1 MSFHFTLNGLL
12 RLRESLERAEL
23 QRLQSI
29 AEAVTLART
38 EIELME
44 TEMDVAQRRT
54 FNTVL
59 TAGMTGAELHFEGMK
74 KDARNGLRSELLK
87 KLSDLERRR
96 KEQQERYMQARMQRK
111 IISNL
116 YERQRAEYDLDQ
128 SRREQQQIDELFL
141 IRSISPARQLK
152 AASHDESR

>member
-1 MSFHFTLNGLL
+1 MSFHFNLNGLL

-29 AEAVTLART
+29 AAALILAQT
-38 EIELME
+38 EIELLEKDME
-44 TEMDVAQRRT
+44 AAQRRT

-74 KDARNGLRSELLK
+74 EDARNQLRSELLK

-116 YERQRAEYDLDQ
+116 YQRQRAEYDVHQ
-128 SRREQQQIDELFL
+128 SRREQQRIDELFL
-141 IRSISPARQLK
+141 IRSISPTKQLNVVPP
-152 AASHDESR
+152 DESR

>member
-1 MSFHFTLNGLL
+1 MSFHFALNGLL

-29 AEAVTLART
+29 AAAVIQART
-38 EIELME
+38 EIELLE
-44 TEMDVAQRRT
+44 TEMDAAQRHT

-59 TAGMTGAELHFEGMK
+59 TAGMTGAALHFEGMRQ
-74 KDARNGLRSELLK
+74 DARNSLRSELFK

-116 YERQRAEYDLDQ
+116 YERQRAEYDADQ
-128 SRREQQQIDELFL
+128 SRREQQRIDELFL
-141 IRSISPARQLK
+141 IRSISPTKRLK
-152 AASHDESR
+152 AAVHEESI